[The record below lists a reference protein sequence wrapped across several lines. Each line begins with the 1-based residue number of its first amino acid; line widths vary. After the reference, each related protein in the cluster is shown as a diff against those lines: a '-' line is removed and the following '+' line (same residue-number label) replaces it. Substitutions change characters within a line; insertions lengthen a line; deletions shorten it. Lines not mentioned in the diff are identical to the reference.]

1 MPVRVCIGQS
11 VVIRQ
16 GTHAVAFLPRTGRTR
31 YRCNMDSW
39 AEADWLSRFRQL
51 VAGKTALIITH
62 CFTTAG
68 QANIIHVMAEGRIVE
83 SGSHEGLLAQDGRY
97 AQSWREQVRGSDN
110 GSSR

>member
-39 AEADWLSRFRQL
+39 AVANWLSRFRRPRFPL
-51 VAGKTALIITH
+51 LGFRYRNRFKPPAPPKKNPSARVEPARIRLIP
-62 CFTTAG
+62 G
-68 QANIIHVMAEGRIVE
+68 EYV
-83 SGSHEGLLAQDGRY
+83 
-97 AQSWREQVRGSDN
+97 
-110 GSSR
+110 